1 MAKVRTRIT
10 EFTNETQ
17 CMELMEQYN
26 AVLVL
31 TGYGSKSL
39 YKDLGPVYPEGK
51 LFQEPDFVSFFET
64 MDKTHGKGHW
74 LVVYGGDPL
83 NPKNPDV
90 AWVNLR
96 ATLGDQWV

>member
-1 MAKVRTRIT
+1 
-10 EFTNETQ
+10 
-17 CMELMEQYN
+17 MELMEQYN

-31 TGYGSKSL
+31 TGYGSKGL

-51 LFQEPDFVSFFET
+51 LFQDPDFKSFFEN
-64 MDKTHGKGHW
+64 MDKTHGKNHW

-83 NPKNPDV
+83 HPKNPDV

-96 ATLGDQWV
+96 ATA